1 MTNIASHTDPIKAPR
16 KGRPTDDAQVATRV
30 YINSDICRQKVER
43 RTKFFDTECE
53 GFYVEVSPRS
63 ANFHFRYRN
72 KTTGGKQRSIKI
84 GTFDPKEFTSIKA
97 RAIAYHLKGQT
108 DYGGINVAAHRQR
121 DLMTATKH
129 NKTVAELIKLRIE
142 WMQELEPK
150 YGAMLPRI
158 ESWKG
163 IAGHLNNLVKP
174 RLGRMRATEVT
185 RADVAALSRDIV
197 DGKDGFTA
205 SVSSAR
211 HMRRAVSGLYNWAI
225 ELNLVPATC
234 QPCVKLKKLKEQPRE
249 RFLTEDEIRT
259 LWHGLDRADMPW
271 SRRVRLCIRL
281 ALVTMLRSKELLGA
295 RRDELH
301 DLPVPM
307 LIVDKKRVK
316 MRRDIHQP
324 LNSLAREIIAEAKTL
339 SDGELLFAGRFGDKP
354 LARTAMATALR
365 GKTKKVGGKM
375 VTVTVGICELLGLA
389 PFTPH
394 DLRRT
399 ASTLAGEIGCPDGWV
414 AKTLDHASVKDEEG
428 KPLPRV
434 TRKHYNLS
442 KQLKQKRFVLDQLD
456 AALRR
461 IIAGLPLED
470 EPVMPAAIA
479 A

>member
-1 MTNIASHTDPIKAPR
+1 MTSIAATADSIKPPR
-16 KGRPTDDAQVATRV
+16 KGRPAADAEVATRV
-30 YINSDICRQKVER
+30 FINADICKAKVEK

-72 KTTGGKQRSIKI
+72 ETTGGKQRSIKI
-84 GTFDPKEFTSIKA
+84 GTYDPKQFTPIKA
-97 RAIAYHLKGQT
+97 RAAAYHLKGQT
-108 DYGGINVAAHRQR
+108 DHGGINVAAHRRQE
-121 DLMTATKH
+121 LTTATKH
-129 NKTVAELIKLRIE
+129 NKTLAELIKLRIE

-163 IAGHLNNLVKP
+163 VAGHLNNLVKP

-197 DGKDGFTA
+197 DGKDGYTP
-205 SVSSAR
+205 SVSNAR
-211 HMRRAVSGLYNWAI
+211 HARRAISGLYNWAI

-271 SRRVRLCIRL
+271 SRRVRLCIKL
-281 ALVTMLRSKELLGA
+281 ALVTMLRSAEIIGA

-316 MRRDIHQP
+316 MRREIHQP
-324 LNSLAREIIAEAKTL
+324 LNSLACEIIAEAKSL
-339 SDGELLFAGRFGDKP
+339 GDEQHLFAGRLGDKP
-354 LARTAMATALR
+354 LARTSMATALR
-365 GKTKKVGGKM
+365 GTTYADGRTKTK
-375 VTVTVGICELLGLA
+375 GICELLGLE

-414 AKTLDHASVKDEEG
+414 AKCLDHANVKDGDG
-428 KPLPRV
+428 KPLPAV

-470 EPVMPAAIA
+470 EPVMPIA

>member
-1 MTNIASHTDPIKAPR
+1 VNNIASIPAPR
-16 KGRPTDDAQVATRV
+16 KGRPAAAAEVATRV
-30 YINSDICRQKVER
+30 YINAEVCRAKVAK

-72 KTTGGKQRSIKI
+72 ETTGGKQRSIKI
-84 GTFDPKEFTSIKA
+84 GTYDPKQFTPIKA
-97 RAIAYHLKGQT
+97 RATAYHLKGQT
-108 DYGGINVAAHRQR
+108 DHGGVNVAAHRQQE
-121 DLMTATKH
+121 LTTATKH

-163 IAGHLNNLVKP
+163 MAGHLNNLVKP

-185 RADVAALSRDIV
+185 RTDVAALSRDIV
-197 DGKDGFTA
+197 DGKDDFVA
-205 SVSSAR
+205 SVSNAR

-259 LWHGLDRADMPW
+259 LWHGLDRTDMPW
-271 SRRVRLCIRL
+271 SRRTRLCIKL
-281 ALVTMLRSKELLGA
+281 AMVTMLRSKELLGA

-307 LIVDKKRVK
+307 LAVGALRVK
-316 MRRDIHQP
+316 MRRPIFQP
-324 LNSLAREIIAEAKTL
+324 LNSLAREVIAEAKTL
-339 SDGELLFAGRFGDKP
+339 GDGELLFAGRFGDKP
-354 LARTAMATALR
+354 LARTALAAALR
-365 GKTKKVGGKM
+365 GTTYADGRTKTK
-375 VTVTVGICELLGLA
+375 GICDMLGLA

-399 ASTLAGEIGCPDGWV
+399 APAM
-414 AKTLDHASVKDEEG
+414 A
-428 KPLPRV
+428 
-434 TRKHYNLS
+434 NLQS
-442 KQLKQKRFVLDQLD
+442 SLVCFT
-456 AALRR
+456 
-461 IIAGLPLED
+461 G
-470 EPVMPAAIA
+470 
-479 A
+479 

>member
-1 MTNIASHTDPIKAPR
+1 MTNIASIAAPIKTPR
-16 KGRPTDDAQVATRV
+16 KGRPGATAEVATSV
-30 YINSDICRQKVER
+30 YINAEICKAKVEK

-72 KTTGGKQRSIKI
+72 DTTGGKQRSIKI
-84 GTFDPKEFTSIKA
+84 DTYDPKQCTPIKA
-97 RAIAYHLKGQT
+97 RATAYHLKGQT
-108 DYGGINVAAHRQR
+108 DHEGINVAALRRQE
-121 DLMTATKH
+121 LTTATKH
-129 NKTVAELIKLRIE
+129 NKTVAELIALRIE

-163 IAGHLNNLVKP
+163 VAGHLNNLVKP
-174 RLGRMRATEVT
+174 RLGRMRASEVT
-185 RADVAALSRDIV
+185 RADVAQLSRDIV

-205 SVSSAR
+205 SVSNAR
-211 HMRRAVSGLYNWAI
+211 HMRRAVSGMYNWAI
-225 ELNLVPATC
+225 EHNLVPPTC
-234 QPCVKLKKLKEQPRE
+234 QPCVKLGKLKEQPRE
-249 RFLTEDEIRT
+249 RFLSEDEIRT

-271 SRRVRLCIRL
+271 ARRTRLCIKL
-281 ALVTMLRSKELLGA
+281 ALVTMLRSQELLGA
-295 RRDELH
+295 QRNELH
-301 DLPVPM
+301 DLPTPM
-307 LIVDKKRVK
+307 LVVDKKRVK
-316 MRRDIHQP
+316 LRRDIHQP

-339 SDGELLFAGRFGDKP
+339 GDEQHLFASPLGDQPMERK
-354 LARTAMATALR
+354 AMATALR
-365 GKTKKVGGKM
+365 GTTYEDGRTKTR
-375 VTVTVGICELLGLA
+375 GICALLGLA

-414 AKTLDHASVKDEEG
+414 AKCLDHANVKDEDG

-470 EPVMPAAIA
+470 EPVMRIA